1 MLSIIENFPTSPQN
15 HLFNLKNTMQTLTT
29 MKNTNIAPEDVCIF
43 AYLRKSTDK
52 EEQKDSIT
60 QQEEGVERIAKE
72 LGLDMSKITNFTET
86 KSGFENRK
94 RVEWGKMLE
103 EIDKQKQPCILIA
116 RDTSRLSR
124 NPTDNLAIAN
134 RLFGDNHTKK
144 TLWKIYFLG
153 DGAVIQEWNQMSD
166 KKYIVDKLHQNYI
179 ESIETKTKSI
189 NGHILK
195 LDSWIYPYTP
205 PKGLGHIV
213 HQGKRI
219 LKQNEKMPF
228 VRKAFEMKAEGRN
241 HKKIS
246 KYLLEFWGIKLSDR
260 ELSDRLFSNLVYIW
274 EYVEKNTNLEFK
286 NLLFF
291 EGNPPIARSLWDKVQ
306 LNKGK
311 KKDNYWEKQGNFALG
326 SILRTESGKKLS
338 GYLKK
343 GTNQYKNTIEGI
355 HVSEKWILQEYLK
368 YMKQAVFARCIDLY
382 IETSLKNGQ
391 MDDREVSHWR
401 ESWIDFLMGSN
412 NPDSMFSDFNSNP
425 DTVIS
430 IGPYPDDLELDWEVV
445 SEITSIPPNTTIEF
459 MANTLENLSENY
471 SSIIKKFQE
480 LFAEYIDCVST
491 LFDANNSEMR
501 EMQKSKLKNLELEKK
516 NIEIENTH
524 VLENFL
530 RMRVIIEGADSVV
543 KETIKNGQNRILAIH
558 QEMESLQN
566 EDEFEIFCKRLPV
579 LLKKTFE
586 LSEKA
591 LFQEEYNEIQQDLYD
606 LINATTFELKIGKKK
621 ALEIGLY
628 WPAWQVLFWK
638 DAVLE
643 APAGVE
649 PASRALQAPV
659 WPFYQGAK

>member
-1 MLSIIENFPTSPQN
+1 
-15 HLFNLKNTMQTLTT
+15 MQTLTT
-29 MKNTNIAPEDVCIF
+29 MKNINKASEDVRIF

-205 PKGLGHIV
+205 PKGLGHII

-219 LKQNEKMPF
+219 LKQNDKMTF

-246 KYLLEFWGIKLSDR
+246 KYLLEFWGIRLSDR

-311 KKDNYWEKQGNFALG
+311 KKDNYWDKQGNFALG

-343 GTNQYKNTIEGI
+343 WTNQYKNTIEGI
-355 HVSEKWILQEYLK
+355 HASERWILQEYLK
-368 YMKQAVFARCIDLY
+368 YMKHAVFSRCIELY
-382 IETSLKNGQ
+382 IESSLKSGQ
-391 MDDREVSHWR
+391 MGDKEVSYWR

-412 NPDSMFSDFNSNP
+412 KPDSIFSNFNNDP

-430 IGPYPDDLELDWEVV
+430 IWPCPDDLILEWEVV
-445 SEITSIPPNTTIEF
+445 AETTLDVSYTFESVAKI
-459 MANTLENLSENY
+459 LENFSMNY
-471 SSIIKKFQE
+471 SQIMKKFKE
-480 LFAEYIDCVST
+480 LFADYIDCIST

-501 EMQKSKLKNLELEKK
+501 EMQKSKLKSLELEKR
-516 NIEIENTH
+516 NIEIENTN

-530 RMRVIIEGADSVV
+530 RMRVIIEGADAVV
-543 KETIKNGQNRILAIH
+543 KETIKNWQNRILAIQ

-566 EDEFEIFCKRLPV
+566 EDEFEMFCKRLPI

-591 LFQEEYNEIQQDLYD
+591 LFEEEYSGIQQDLYN

-621 ALEIGLY
+621 ALNIGLY

-643 APAGVE
+643 APSGVE
-649 PASRALQAPV
+649 PDYGALQAP
-659 WPFYQGAK
+659 A